1 MTTYNNIRKTFLD
14 FFEKNNHTVV
24 PSSSL
29 IPTNDPT
36 LMFTAAGMVQFKDVF
51 TGVDKRKYT
60 RATTAQKCLRA
71 GGKHNDL
78 ENVGYT
84 ARHHTFFEML
94 GNFSFGDYFKED
106 AISMAYELITK
117 EYELDPNRLWIT
129 VYHNDDEAFNIWKKV
144 TGFADE
150 KIIRISTNDNFWSAG
165 DTGPCGPCSEIFFDY
180 GDHIWGG
187 LPGSAEQDGDRFV
200 EIWNL
205 VFMQFDQQSDGT
217 RLKLP
222 KPSIDTGMGLERIA
236 SVLQGKNSNY
246 DTDLFVEI
254 KKLSKELT
262 QNDKE
267 EFEPSHNVIADHLRA
282 CSMMI
287 AEGILPS
294 NEGRGYVLRRIMRR
308 AIRHAQKLGA
318 KEPLLVKMAPHFI
331 NLMGDT
337 YKELVTSKDLIQK
350 TFQLEEE
357 RFLQTLDRGMKL
369 LNEEVSNLSATDKLP
384 GNLAFKLY
392 DTYGFPL
399 DLTQDVLKDSN
410 RSVDVDAFSTCM
422 TEQKDRA
429 RKAWSGS
436 GEKAQD
442 SFILQLNQSIPST
455 EFMGYAHLKSE
466 ALVLAIIKDGAC
478 VNTVSTG
485 EEVQLILNQT
495 PFYAE
500 SGGQVGDKGLIEA
513 QGLSV
518 HIFDV
523 KKVGSLF
530 LHTGKIE
537 TGSLSVQQSV
547 KCSVNVQERSQ
558 IAANHSATH
567 ILHAALRNILGH
579 HVMQKGSL
587 VESSRL
593 RFDFTHTQPLSEIE
607 IQNVEKLVN
616 DIILQNITC
625 STEIS
630 TPDQAIESGAM
641 ALFGEKYGDEVRVVS
656 FGDQSQLFSIEL
668 CGGTHVQS
676 SGQIGLFK
684 IVSEVG
690 IASGIRRIEAI
701 TGLSILNRYEQREEE
716 IVQLK
721 QKIKEQNI
729 LHQKQLDDLKVK
741 VLLNKYNVEI
751 ESIKKNT
758 SPTLMV
764 IDEKEIEA
772 KDLRTVVEI
781 YQKKASFGIFVA
793 LSEKEGKVSICVG
806 LGEQALLSYNAN
818 DLVKKLVEY
827 FGGKGGGGKPNLAQ
841 GGGDQIQKLP
851 TVHDFIRSLI

>member
-1 MTTYNNIRKTFLD
+1 MTSYNHIRSTFLN
-14 FFEKNNHTVV
+14 FFEKNNHTIV

-51 TGVDKRKYT
+51 TGVDKRNYT

-106 AISMAYELITK
+106 AISMAYELVTK
-117 EYELDPNRLWIT
+117 EYGLDPKRLWIT

-150 KIIRISTNDNFWSAG
+150 KIIRIATNDNFWSAG

-180 GDHIWGG
+180 GDHVWGG
-187 LPGSAEQDGDRFV
+187 PPGSAEQDGDRFV

-205 VFMQFDQQSDGT
+205 VFMQFDQQADGS
-217 RLKLP
+217 RLNLP

-254 KKLSKELT
+254 KKWSKELT
-262 QNDKE
+262 ENSSPD
-267 EFEPSHNVIADHLRA
+267 FETSHNVIADHLRA

-318 KEPLLVKMAPHFI
+318 RDPLLVKMALHFI

-337 YKELVTSKDLIQK
+337 YKELNTSKELIQK

-357 RFLQTLDRGMKL
+357 RFLQTLDRGVKL
-369 LNEEVSNLSATDKLP
+369 LNDELSNYNSSDKLP
-384 GNLAFKLY
+384 GDLAFKLY

-399 DLTQDVLKDSN
+399 DLTQDMLKESN
-410 RSVDVDAFSTCM
+410 RTVDVDVFETCM
-422 TEQKDRA
+422 NEQRERA
-429 RKAWSGS
+429 RKAWVGS
-436 GEKAQD
+436 GEKTQD
-442 SFILQLNQSIPST
+442 AFILQLNQSITST
-455 EFMGYAHLKSE
+455 EFIGYAHLKSE
-466 ALVLAIIKDGAC
+466 ALVLAIIKDGVC
-478 VNTVSTG
+478 VDRVSDG
-485 EEVQLILNQT
+485 DEIQLVLNQT

-500 SGGQVGDKGLIEA
+500 SGGQVGDKGLIESN
-513 QGLSV
+513 GTLV
-518 HIFDV
+518 RINDV

-530 LHTGKIE
+530 LHKGVVE
-537 TGSLSVQQSV
+537 NGSISVQQIV
-547 KCSVNVQERSQ
+547 RCSVDKDARSKT
-558 IAANHSATH
+558 AANHSATH
-567 ILHAALRNILGH
+567 LLHAALRNILGS

-587 VESSRL
+587 VESARL
-593 RFDFTHTQPLSEIE
+593 RFDFTHTQPLTDAEILA
-607 IQNVEKLVN
+607 VEKAVN
-616 DIILQNITC
+616 DIILSNLSC
-625 STEIS
+625 VTEIS
-630 TPDQAIESGAM
+630 TPEKAIETGAM

-656 FGDQSQLFSIEL
+656 FGENDQLFSLEL

-676 SGQIGLFK
+676 TGQIGLFK
-684 IVSEVG
+684 IISEVG
-690 IASGIRRIEAI
+690 IASGVRRIEAI
-701 TGLSILNRYEQREEE
+701 TGVNILEKYYEYENE
-716 IVQLK
+716 VFQLK

-729 LHQKQLDDLKVK
+729 AYHKQMDDLKVK
-741 VLLNKYNVEI
+741 ILLNKYNHQI
-751 ESIKKNT
+751 ESMKKNT
-758 SPTLMV
+758 EPTVMILNEKG
-764 IDEKEIEA
+764 IDA
-772 KDLRTVVEI
+772 KDLRGVVEI
-781 YQKKASFGIFVA
+781 FQQKADFGIFVA
-793 LSEKEGKVSICVG
+793 LSENEGKVSICVG
-806 LGEQALLSYNAN
+806 LGSEAVKTYSAN
-818 DLVKKLVEY
+818 DWVKQLVIF

-841 GGGDQIQKLP
+841 GGGDQVQKLD
-851 TVHDFIRSLI
+851 TVHDFIQSLI

>member
-1 MTTYNNIRKTFLD
+1 MTTYNHIRSTFLN
-14 FFEKNNHTVV
+14 FFEKNNHTIV

-51 TGVDKRKYT
+51 TGIDKRNYT

-94 GNFSFGDYFKED
+94 GNFSFGDYFKAD
-106 AISMAYELITK
+106 AISMAYELVTK
-117 EYELDPNRLWIT
+117 EYGLDPKRLWIT

-150 KIIRISTNDNFWSAG
+150 KIIRIATNDNFWSAG

-180 GDHIWGG
+180 GDHVWGG
-187 LPGSAEQDGDRFV
+187 PPGSAEQDGDRFV

-205 VFMQFDQQSDGT
+205 VFMQFDQQADGS
-217 RLKLP
+217 RLNLP

-254 KKLSKELT
+254 KKISKELT
-262 QNDKE
+262 QNYKS
-267 EFEPSHNVIADHLRA
+267 EFESSHNVIADHLRA

-318 KEPLLVKMAPHFI
+318 REPLLVKMAPHFI

-337 YKELVTSKDLIQK
+337 YKELNTSKELIQK

-357 RFLQTLDRGMKL
+357 RFLQTLDRGVKL
-369 LNEEVSNLSATDKLP
+369 LNDELSSLKSSDKLP
-384 GNLAFKLY
+384 GDVAFKLY

-399 DLTQDVLKDSN
+399 DLTQDMLKESN
-410 RSVDVDAFSTCM
+410 RSVDVEAFETCM
-422 TEQKDRA
+422 NEQRERA

-442 SFILQLNQSIPST
+442 AFILQLSQSIAST
-455 EFMGYAHLKSE
+455 EFIGYGHLKSE
-466 ALVLAIIKDGAC
+466 ALVLALIKDSSC
-478 VNTVSTG
+478 VESVSEG
-485 EEVQLILNQT
+485 DEVQLVLNQT

-500 SGGQVGDKGLIEA
+500 SGGQVGDKGVIETN
-513 QGLSV
+513 GSLV
-518 HIFDV
+518 RVEDV

-530 LHTGKIE
+530 LHKGVVEK
-537 TGSLSVQQSV
+537 GSISVQQTV
-547 KCSVNVQERSQ
+547 RCSVDKDARAKT
-558 IAANHSATH
+558 AANHSVTH
-567 ILHAALRNILGH
+567 LLHAALRNILGS

-587 VESSRL
+587 VESARL
-593 RFDFTHTQPLSEIE
+593 RFDFTHTQPLTDAEILA
-607 IQNVEKLVN
+607 VEKAVN
-616 DIILQNITC
+616 DIILSNLSCVI
-625 STEIS
+625 EIS
-630 TPDQAIESGAM
+630 TPEKAIESGAM

-656 FGDQSQLFSIEL
+656 FGENDQLFSLEL

-676 SGQIGLFK
+676 TGQIGLFK
-684 IVSEVG
+684 VISEVG
-690 IASGIRRIEAI
+690 IASGVRRIEAI
-701 TGLSILNRYEQREEE
+701 TGVSILEKCFEYENE
-716 IVQLK
+716 VLQLK

-729 LHQKQLDDLKVK
+729 AFQKQMDDLKVK
-741 VLLNKYNVEI
+741 ILLSKYNHQVEGL
-751 ESIKKNT
+751 KKNT
-758 SPTLMV
+758 EPTIMILN
-764 IDEKEIEA
+764 EKGIEA
-772 KDLRTVVEI
+772 KDLRCVVEI
-781 YQKKASFGIFVA
+781 FQQKADFGIFVA
-793 LSEKEGKVSICVG
+793 LSENEGKVSICVG
-806 LGEQALLSYNAN
+806 LGAEAVKIYNAN
-818 DLVKKLVEY
+818 DWVKKLVEF

-841 GGGDQIQKLP
+841 GGGDQVQKLDA
-851 TVHDFIRSLI
+851 VHDFIKSLI